1 MDLRMALGFFA
12 ALEAI
17 SILVLLHIL
26 GYDGWM

>member
-1 MDLRMALGFFA
+1 MNMRLAISVFI

-17 SILVLLHIL
+17 SILLLLHIL

>member
-1 MDLRMALGFFA
+1 MNLPTAIGVFL